1 MFIQL
6 ATYSMYSFF
15 LQKMLKINYL
25 WYASGFPWW
34 CFMYFFLIILS
45 FETFLQ
51 WVYRSFI
58 CRKKNFLI
66 GVAYSYINLEEIC
79 CFNNW
84 SPLPSPL
91 SCIVELLVNRFLL
104 LPYVGP
110 PERTDLW
117 AWNAVG
123 TFMGWLKH
131 LALKCPDYFGP
142 PVLIKSI
149 GPHCSQPWGPWT
161 I

>member
-15 LQKMLKINYL
+15 FAKKCLK
-25 WYASGFPWW
+25 
-34 CFMYFFLIILS
+34 LIISDMPLDFYDDALCTFFSLS
-45 FETFLQ
+45 CHLKHFYNE
-51 WVYRSFI
+51 FI
-58 CRKKNFLI
+58 GVLFSGKKFLI
-66 GVAYSYINLEEIC
+66 GVAYRYTNLEEIC

-84 SPLPSPL
+84 SPLQPPL

-104 LPYVGP
+104 LAYIGP
-110 PERTDLW
+110 PERIDLW
-117 AWNAVG
+117 AWNSVG

-149 GPHCSQPWGPWT
+149 GPHCSWPWGL
-161 I
+161 